1 MENSDKS
8 NTNGLVLFSLVA
20 ALDILVDQ
28 LSKAWIR
35 VHVPLGEWYFQAG
48 FFRIIDIR
56 NTGAAF
62 GLFQGST
69 AVLAVLSVMGAI
81 AIFLFAFFVRHRF
94 SFLRTTLGRVTL
106 GLILGGIVGNMI
118 DRLRLGYVTDFLD
131 FTYWP
136 TFNVADASVV
146 VGISLLAYCLLFRY
160 KD

>member
-1 MENSDKS
+1 MENSDNS
-8 NTNGLVLFSLVA
+8 NTNGLILFSLVA
-20 ALDILVDQ
+20 VIDVIVDQ

-35 VHVPLGEWYFQAG
+35 SNIPFGESYFQAG

-62 GLFQGST
+62 GLFQGGT
-69 AVLAVLSVMGAI
+69 AVLAVLSVLAAI
-81 AIFLFAFFVRHRF
+81 AILLFAFFVRHRF
-94 SFLRTTLGRVTL
+94 SFLHTGLGRVTL
-106 GLILGGIVGNMI
+106 GLILGGIVGNML
-118 DRLRLGYVTDFLD
+118 DRVRLDYVTDFLD

-146 VGISLLAYCLLFRY
+146 VGIILLAYCLLFRY

>member
-8 NTNGLVLFSLVA
+8 NSRGLILFSLVA
-20 ALDILVDQ
+20 ALGIALDQ
-28 LSKAWIR
+28 LSNAWIR
-35 VHVPLGEWYFQAG
+35 SQVPVGDVHFQAG
-48 FFRIIDIR
+48 FFRIIDIQ

-62 GLFQGST
+62 GLFQGRT
-69 AVLAVLSVMGAI
+69 PILAVLSVTGAV
-81 AIFLFAFFVRHRF
+81 AIIVFAFFVRHRF
-94 SFLRTTLGRVTL
+94 SVLRSTLGRFTL

-136 TFNVADASVV
+136 VFNVADASVV
-146 VGISLLAYCLLFRY
+146 IGIILLAYCLLFRY